1 MYGSIGSGG
10 SGGNDGAGGRRALK
24 EQVQQQV
31 AATTTPLQNP
41 VSQRPSSTA
50 SPRPFPGLA
59 DRLLEGY
66 ISVLDHKVS
75 AEKRCR
81 GGRRQGG
88 LIDV

>member
-10 SGGNDGAGGRRALK
+10 SGGGNDGAGGRRALK

-31 AATTTPLQNP
+31 AATTPLQKP
-41 VSQRPSSTA
+41 ETQRPSSTA
-50 SPRPFPGLA
+50 SPRSFPGLA

-81 GGRRQGG
+81 GGRRQAG
-88 LIDV
+88 